1 MKKTFL
7 ILAIAFTAVS
17 ANAQFLFRISGK
29 KIKEPSY
36 ILGSVHTLPGSLLDS
51 IPEFIE
57 AESKCRQLY
66 AEYDISSQQSMA
78 QAQAAG
84 QQAISLPEGKNIFD
98 VLNQDQIDLLN
109 TRFKETFQ
117 VNFTDS
123 VMKTVWNYQPNV
135 LITTFSLIFTSQEMQ
150 KHPELGMTGTPIDM
164 FCINRAKERGLSFGQ
179 LDEVQPEDKL
189 KKMRDSLNAKI
200 DVQVD
205 SLVAFLSDMEL
216 RNFYTE
222 GCDDKTFSDNAYAA
236 YYQTILAEVEKRKQ
250 RPEPIGKRAITIVLH
265 NQTTGFRR
273 LTSSPNCLRP
283 ATSDGCP
290 KSKPPSAKHQ
300 PYLYSA
306 QDI

>member
-135 LITTFSLIFTSQEMQ
+135 LMTT
-150 KHPELGMTGTPIDM
+150 PESRPG
-164 FCINRAKERGLSFGQ
+164 
-179 LDEVQPEDKL
+179 
-189 KKMRDSLNAKI
+189 
-200 DVQVD
+200 
-205 SLVAFLSDMEL
+205 FLYSH
-216 RNFYTE
+216 
-222 GCDDKTFSDNAYAA
+222 S
-236 YYQTILAEVEKRKQ
+236 
-250 RPEPIGKRAITIVLH
+250 
-265 NQTTGFRR
+265 NQTGRSSGAHGIVSVSPPGCNAPSPRRRQAPSRCGSVTVTLSAPSSKTGPPGR
-273 LTSSPNCLRP
+273 SP
-283 ATSDGCP
+283 A
-290 KSKPPSAKHQ
+290 
-300 PYLYSA
+300 
-306 QDI
+306 